1 MRANIGQG
9 TVRPRVGIFRDRKAQ
24 ATADAAAEGDGDD
37 VEEYED
43 VWREMTEEDL
53 ASLSPEELKSRKLQL
68 GGQGAEAPPLSV
80 RACFGFGF
88 AWCLYAWLDGLMTIG
103 RASALDAAAQLHLYP
118 FLSTVTYAGD

>member
-24 ATADAAAEGDGDD
+24 AQSTADGDD
-37 VEEYED
+37 EFED

-53 ASLSPEELKSRKLQL
+53 AALSPEERKARKLQL

-80 RACFGFGF
+80 RWRV
-88 AWCLYAWLDGLMTIG
+88 WCMHSDSRSIHIMMHAPNTG
-103 RASALDAAAQLHLYP
+103 H
-118 FLSTVTYAGD
+118 